1 MQKYGESLRTIGCGT
16 FGKVTKHSHNNQLFA
31 LKTVLNEEGCERE
44 HQICEF
50 LRVHTHPN
58 IVQIVE
64 VITQPLVIV
73 MLYISKTLGDV
84 LGRMNLM
91 NKRLKHMYATMIL
104 HGIASGLAFLHSHG
118 LIHRDLKPANILIEM
133 STYTPKICDFGSCK
147 FLTAVNVTYIC
158 TRFYRAPEQILDCQ
172 YAFSADMWS
181 FGCVACEIAIGSPFF
196 VGDDS
201 TSQLVEIIKKI
212 GMLSEKQLQ
221 EMKGSTLNFGMIPA
235 VHAKPWTQLFTV
247 QHQNKKINTS
257 YGSQFED
264 FVSQILKW
272 VPSERMTARECL
284 LHSFLKQE
292 C

>member
-1 MQKYGESLRTIGCGT
+1 M
-16 FGKVTKHSHNNQLFA
+16 
-31 LKTVLNEEGCERE
+31 
-44 HQICEF
+44 
-50 LRVHTHPN
+50 
-58 IVQIVE
+58 
-64 VITQPLVIV
+64 
-73 MLYISKTLGDV
+73 
-84 LGRMNLM
+84 
-91 NKRLKHMYATMIL
+91 
-104 HGIASGLAFLHSHG
+104 
-118 LIHRDLKPANILIEM
+118 
-133 STYTPKICDFGSCK
+133 
-147 FLTAVNVTYIC
+147 
-158 TRFYRAPEQILDCQ
+158 
-172 YAFSADMWS
+172 
-181 FGCVACEIAIGSPFF
+181 ACEIAIGSPFF

-284 LHSFLKQE
+284 LHSFLKQD